1 MDSYTVFGYTFTF
14 FDIIVFV
21 CTLGFG
27 LYCAYTSIRL
37 KIDGTFFQNRV
48 LLPNGCTEK
57 DCADPDGYFS
67 FIRFRLLLF
76 GIGLA
81 LSALIEA
88 VGIILIQRFA
98 LPAALILVFMSPT
111 LILLA
116 WYACIQRKAKQR
128 FWV

>member
-1 MDSYTVFGYTFTF
+1 MDSYTIFGYTFTF

-27 LYCAYTSIRL
+27 LYCAYTSMRL
-37 KIDGTFFQNRV
+37 KVEGTFFKNRV

-57 DCADPDGYFS
+57 GCCDPESYFS
-67 FIRFRLLLF
+67 FIRLRLLLF
-76 GIGLA
+76 GIGLV

-88 VGIILIQRFA
+88 AGIILIQRFA
-98 LPAALILVFMSPT
+98 LSAALILVFMSPT
-111 LILLA
+111 LILLI
-116 WYACIQRKAKQR
+116 WYALIQRKAKQR